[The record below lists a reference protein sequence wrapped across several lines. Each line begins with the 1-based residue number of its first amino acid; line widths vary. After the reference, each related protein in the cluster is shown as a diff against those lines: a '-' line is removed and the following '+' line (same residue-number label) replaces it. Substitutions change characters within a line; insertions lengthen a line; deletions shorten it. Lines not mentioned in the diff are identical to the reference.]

1 EELAP
6 SRSMARHPLFQVQ
19 LDLQNNAQAVL
30 DLPGAH
36 AGGIAAGAA
45 VAKFD
50 VEVRVG
56 ESWDTEGAPAGLRGS
71 LIVAADLFDARTAE
85 SIAGRWIRALDVL
98 TADPTLSLSSLDV
111 LGETEHH
118 QVVVEWNDTARELPT
133 GLVPGLFE
141 AQAAR
146 TPATVA
152 VVAGGVEVSYAEL
165 DERANRIAQFLVS
178 QGVGPESV
186 VGLCLPRGIDTVAA
200 ILAVWKAGA
209 AYLPMDPEYPA
220 ERIGFMLRDS
230 GVVLTL
236 TTEDILDE
244 LPAGRGRLVA
254 LDDPLT
260 ATQLAAAP
268 ATSPGVAV
276 ERDGLAYVIYT
287 SGSTGRPKGVAVTHG
302 GLANYVT
309 WAADMY
315 GKGPGG
321 APLHSSLAFDLT
333 VTSLTVPLISGSAV
347 VVSAAGG
354 AEGLAELVRTSDEFG
369 FAKVVPA
376 HLPVLSEMLADDHA
390 TASARTWVVGGEA
403 LPGAAVR
410 EWLER
415 SPDSVVVNEYGPTE
429 TVVGCSVFSVRLGQE
444 VGESVPIGRP
454 VANTQLY
461 VLDERLAPVPVGVA
475 GELYVAGEQL
485 ARGYLGRAALTAE
498 RFLASPFASGLRM
511 YRTGDVARWSA
522 DGQLEYL
529 GRADEQVKIRGFRIE
544 PGEVQAALLAHPG
557 VARAAMVAREDTPGD
572 RRLVA
577 YVVPSDEADADEL
590 PALVKKFATARLPE
604 HMVPSAVVVLDALP
618 LTVNGKLHRE
628 ALPAPDYSGDAGSG
642 REPSTHEEKVL
653 CEVFAQVLGLER
665 VGVDDDFFVLGGH
678 SLLAVRL
685 INRIRTVLGTEVE
698 IVELF
703 DAPTVAGLA
712 RRLGSQKS
720 ARPAL
725 RPMRIQEE
733 S

>member
-1 EELAP
+1 ENRAPEWVALPVQYADYALWQRELLGDEDDPGSVISRQVAYWRETLSGSPEELELPFDHTRPSVASHRGHRVPLEVPAEVHARLVEVARAEGVTTFMVLQAALAMLLSRLGAGTDIPIGSANAGRTDEALDDLVGFFINTLVIRTDLAGDPTFRELLGRVRETSLSALAHQEVPFEKLVEELAP

-30 DLPGAH
+30 DLPGAR
-36 AGGIAAGAA
+36 AGGIPAGAA

-56 ESWDTEGAPAGLRGS
+56 ESWDAEGAPAGLRGS

-85 SIAGRWIRALDVL
+85 SIAGRWTRTLDVL
-98 TADPTLSLSSLDV
+98 TADPTLSLSALDV
-111 LGETEHH
+111 LGETERH
-118 QVVVEWNDTARELPT
+118 QMVMEWNDTARELPT

-141 AQAAR
+141 AQAPR
-146 TPATVA
+146 TPDAVA
-152 VVAGGVEVSYAEL
+152 VVAEGVETSYAEL

-178 QGVGPESV
+178 QGVGPESI

-200 ILAVWKAGA
+200 ILAAWKAGA

-236 TTEDILDE
+236 TTEEILDE

-309 WAADMY
+309 WAADAY
-315 GKGPGG
+315 GKGTGG

-333 VTSLTVPLISGSAV
+333 VTSVLVPLISGSAV
-347 VVSAAGG
+347 VVSPVGG
-354 AEGLAELVRTSDEFG
+354 AEGLAELIRASDEFG
-369 FAKVVPA
+369 LAKVVPA
-376 HLPVLSEMLADDHA
+376 HLPVLSEMLADEHT

-403 LPGAAVR
+403 LPGAVVR

-429 TVVGCSVFSVRLGQE
+429 AVVGCSVFEVRPGQE

-461 VLDERLAPVPVGVA
+461 VLDERLSPVPVG
-475 GELYVAGEQL
+475 
-485 ARGYLGRAALTAE
+485 
-498 RFLASPFASGLRM
+498 
-511 YRTGDVARWSA
+511 
-522 DGQLEYL
+522 
-529 GRADEQVKIRGFRIE
+529 
-544 PGEVQAALLAHPG
+544 
-557 VARAAMVAREDTPGD
+557 
-572 RRLVA
+572 
-577 YVVPSDEADADEL
+577 
-590 PALVKKFATARLPE
+590 
-604 HMVPSAVVVLDALP
+604 
-618 LTVNGKLHRE
+618 
-628 ALPAPDYSGDAGSG
+628 
-642 REPSTHEEKVL
+642 
-653 CEVFAQVLGLER
+653 
-665 VGVDDDFFVLGGH
+665 
-678 SLLAVRL
+678 
-685 INRIRTVLGTEVE
+685 
-698 IVELF
+698 
-703 DAPTVAGLA
+703 
-712 RRLGSQKS
+712 
-720 ARPAL
+720 
-725 RPMRIQEE
+725 
-733 S
+733 